1 MTPSTRSS
9 PPQRSLEELRRFALS
24 LSQTPHDA
32 DDLVQAAVERA
43 LRHAS
48 TWQPGTAMDSWMY
61 KIVQNLWR
69 DELRAHRRRAEPLD
83 ESNDVMG
90 EDGREVN
97 LNRIQWAEARAAMQ
111 ELPED
116 QRLVLTLVVLD
127 GLSYQQAA
135 DTLEVPIGTVMSRL
149 SRARAQSSW
158 RICQVARSPSS
169 SAASCRR
176 AISRSTLARLA
187 SADRASMIGPCRSPL
202 RSGRATVTR
211 AETMSPNAG
220 SRR

>member
-1 MTPSTRSS
+1 MRRYARALTRD
-9 PPQRSLEELRRFALS
+9 PEL
-24 LSQTPHDA
+24 A

-43 LRHAS
+43 LRYSAS
-48 TWQPGTAMDSWMY
+48 WEPGTALDSWMY

-83 ESNDVMG
+83 ETNDVMG

-135 DTLEVPIGTVMSRL
+135 ATLDVPIGTVMSRL
-149 SRARAQSSW
+149 SRARA
-158 RICQVARSPSS
+158 
-169 SAASCRR
+169 
-176 AISRSTLARLA
+176 RLA
-187 SADRASMIGPCRSPL
+187 EHDPVLVGRLKPGDPL
-202 RSGRATVTR
+202 PSERDLAKHLGVKPLLNGTSLL
-211 AETMSPNAG
+211 
-220 SRR
+220 